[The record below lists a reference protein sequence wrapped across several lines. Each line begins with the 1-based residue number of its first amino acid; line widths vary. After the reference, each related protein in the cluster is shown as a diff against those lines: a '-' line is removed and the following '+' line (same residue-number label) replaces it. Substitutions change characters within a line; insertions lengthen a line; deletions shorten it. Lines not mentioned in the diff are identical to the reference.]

1 MRIATLQDAAALLL
15 PFFAGAEEEKVAA
28 VHLGAERQL
37 IGITLERVGGRD
49 AVVLPVGAIVGSALK
64 LGAAALIVA
73 HNHPSGDAGP
83 SDLDRDSTRR
93 LADAGRG
100 VGIRVVDH
108 LIFGG
113 ANVVSMAAMGL
124 M

>member
-1 MRIATLQDAAALLL
+1 MRIATQQDAASLLL
-15 PFFAGAEEEKVAA
+15 PFFADAEEEKVVAI
-28 VHLGAERQL
+28 HLDAERQL
-37 IGITLERVGGRD
+37 LGITLEQVGGAD
-49 AVVLPVGAIVGSALK
+49 AVVLPVAAIVGSALK

-73 HNHPSGDAGP
+73 HNHPSGDARP

-93 LADAGRG
+93 LADAARA

-113 ANVVSMAAMGL
+113 ADVVGMAAMGL